1 MGDIADLKGEI
12 EKLSPVEQAEF
23 RAWFL
28 ARDQDAWDA
37 QIASDLQAGRLDAMI
52 AEAFSERAAGKSRDL

>member
-12 EKLSPVEQAEF
+12 EKLSPVEQAEL

-52 AEAFSERAAGKSRDL
+52 AEAFSERGRASTP